1 MEPPSPPRPCEEE
14 EEEEAEIDFDEEE
27 EDPEEVEPWFTS
39 SSDSEAEREPKRPAA
54 LEPPPPPIP
63 FPAPA
68 WAVPP
73 EQQPAPITAVEAEK
87 KGDGDSD
94 ARPRWPGT
102 NVFRL
107 VVPTDKVGGVIG
119 RRGETIKRLCDE
131 TRARIRVLDAPLG
144 AACRIVLVSAK
155 EEVEAEMSPAMNAA
169 IKIFK
174 HINEIE
180 EINSDGTLS
189 ASASDICSVRLLVP
203 FEQAVH
209 LIGKQGV
216 TIKSIEES
224 TGTTVRIRDEDELLS
239 HETVD
244 ERIVEIRGASLKV
257 LNALK
262 SVLELLRKFL
272 VDHGVLHLFERKNQ
286 EVVQPQDASN
296 YPLAVNQDFLLS
308 DQRSHGDPISSRL
321 LYGHDP
327 SFCGPH
333 HATDSLM
340 IQQSRANPKGS
351 RFLYGRDP
359 SFHDPYSRDLSQ
371 PTDSLITKITRTMQ
385 VPLAYAE
392 DVIGVRGENIEYIRS
407 VSGAVVALEEI
418 GDYQEVQVMIEGTP
432 SQVQTAHQLVQ
443 EVISGDRAPPS
454 RSSYYNSEGAD
465 PGLLNSP
472 HVGSRFLHSPRA
484 IATSREYL
492 PWQYEEQTPHGH
504 WRNPTHYDYRGYR
517 P

>member
-1 MEPPSPPRPCEEE
+1 MEPPSPPRPCEEEE

-39 SSDSEAEREPKRPAA
+39 SSDSEPEREPKRPAA
-54 LEPPPPPIP
+54 LEPPPPPTP

-272 VDHGVLHLFERKNQ
+272 VDHGVLHLFERK
-286 EVVQPQDASN
+286 
-296 YPLAVNQDFLLS
+296 DFLLS

-340 IQQSRANPKGS
+340 IQ
-351 RFLYGRDP
+351 
-359 SFHDPYSRDLSQ
+359 
-371 PTDSLITKITRTMQ
+371 ITRTMQ

>member
-340 IQQSRANPKGS
+340 IQ
-351 RFLYGRDP
+351 
-359 SFHDPYSRDLSQ
+359 
-371 PTDSLITKITRTMQ
+371 ITRTMQ